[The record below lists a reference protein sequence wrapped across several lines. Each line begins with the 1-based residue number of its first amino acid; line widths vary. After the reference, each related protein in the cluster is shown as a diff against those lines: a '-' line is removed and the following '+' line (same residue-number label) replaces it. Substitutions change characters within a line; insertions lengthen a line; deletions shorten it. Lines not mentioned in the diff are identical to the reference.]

1 MFKGSFVALVT
12 PFTVDGKLDEAAFQA
27 LIEWHIAA
35 GTDGIVPMGTTGESV
50 TLSFAEY
57 CRVIE
62 MAVEIAKGRITIM
75 AGAGSNATDVAI
87 KYAQF
92 AQKAGADSLLVVTP
106 YYNKPQQEGLYQ
118 HYKAIHDAVDL
129 PIILYS
135 VPSRTG
141 VELAIETVE
150 RLAQF
155 PRIAGIKDAT
165 VDLSRPLMM
174 RERITRDDFAFLSGE
189 DATVAAYLAQ
199 GGHGCISVTA
209 NVAPKE
215 CADLHR
221 AWQARDFENFNRL
234 RDWLA
239 PLHRAMFLDT
249 NPVPAKYALS
259 KMGRC
264 DQRVRLPLA
273 PIQPI
278 ARAEVERLLKSRGLI
293 A

>member
-12 PFTVDGKLDEAAFQA
+12 PFTDDGKLDEAAFQA
-27 LIEWHIAA
+27 LIAWHLAS
-35 GTDGIVPMGTTGESV
+35 GTDGVVPMGTTGESV
-50 TLSFAEY
+50 TLSFEEY
-57 CRVIE
+57 CRVIDLT
-62 MAVEIAKGRITIM
+62 VEVAKGKMTIM

-87 KYAQF
+87 KYAQY
-92 AQKAGADSLLVVTP
+92 AKKAKADSLLVVTP

-129 PIILYS
+129 PIVLYS

-141 VELAIETVE
+141 VELAIDTVE
-150 RLAQF
+150 RLAQL
-155 PRIAGIKDAT
+155 PRIVGIKDAT
-165 VDLSRPLMM
+165 VDLSRPLVM
-174 RERITRDDFAFLSGE
+174 RERIGRDDFSFLSGE

-215 CADLHR
+215 CADLHK
-221 AWQARDFENFNRL
+221 AWQAKDFENFNRL
-234 RDWLA
+234 RDWLS

-264 DQRVRLPLA
+264 LDRVRLPLVGIHA
-273 PIQPI
+273 A
-278 ARAEVERLLKSRGLI
+278 ARDEVERLLKLRGLI
-293 A
+293 D